1 MKKILII
8 GPFGNKG
15 GRDFEAQ
22 LIASSLEKS
31 FEIGLLSTGYIS
43 QSYERLDILKKTQI
57 KSLNKLLFKRYLIYR
72 IIAYV
77 GYLKNG
83 FKKSPEAFINSKIS
97 KKYLNFEQNRINELE
112 NQIKKNDFVFLVVQL
127 TSKFVHESLT
137 LCAKYKIPC
146 VIRTTGTIQNFDDSL
161 RASFEKAAC
170 FIHHSER
177 NAKNLLKYF
186 KHNYKIID
194 QCAIG
199 EEILLRL
206 PIDIKKPLRFGYLGR
221 LSPEKQIVELA
232 QFFNSIND
240 PLIIAGEGPLEEEV
254 NHFSNTGKNIDYI
267 GFVDRNNL
275 DDFFNKIDVLI
286 VSSKEEAGPLVA
298 LEAMAAG
305 KILITTNVG
314 AMKERIKGYTI
325 PFLDTDF
332 KNLQQIL
339 DYLNDCEIP
348 QLNDFALFLRKKYSD
363 FYAINTIKDSYFNL
377 VNNILIEN
385 AHR

>member
-31 FEIGLLSTGYIS
+31 FEIDMLSTGYIS
-43 QSYERLDILKKTQI
+43 QSYERLEILKKTKI
-57 KSLNKLLFKRYLIYR
+57 KSLNKLLFKRHLIYR
-72 IIAYV
+72 IIAYM

-83 FKKSPEAFINSKIS
+83 FKKPPEAYINSKIT
-97 KKYLNFEQNRINELE
+97 KKYLNFERNRINELE

-127 TSKFVHESLT
+127 ASNLVEETIV

-146 VIRTTGTIQNFDDSL
+146 VIRTTGTINNFDDSL
-161 RASFEKAAC
+161 RATFENVTC
-170 FIHHSER
+170 FIHHSKR
-177 NAKNLLKYF
+177 NAKNLLKNF

-199 EEILLRL
+199 EDKLLKL
-206 PIDIKKPLRFGYLGR
+206 PIDIKNPLRFGFLGR
-221 LSPEKQIVELA
+221 ISPEKQVVELA
-232 QFFNSIND
+232 GFFNSINI
-240 PLIIAGEGPLEEEV
+240 PLLIAGEGPLVEKI
-254 NHFSNTGKNIDYI
+254 NNFSNTGENINYI
-267 GFVDRNNL
+267 GFVDRDNL
-275 DDFFNKIDVLI
+275 DDFLKKIDVLI

-314 AMKERIKGYTI
+314 AMQERIDGYTL
-325 PFLDTDF
+325 PFLETDF

-339 DYLNDCEIP
+339 DYLNNCEIQ
-348 QLNDFALFLRKKYSD
+348 QLNEMALFLRSKYSD
-363 FYAINTIKDSYFNL
+363 FYSIIKIKDSYFNL

>member
-31 FEIGLLSTGYIS
+31 FEIDILSTGHIN
-43 QSYERLDILKKTQI
+43 QNYERLEILKKTKI
-57 KSLNKLLFKRYLIYR
+57 KSLNSLLFKKHLTYRVFAYL
-72 IIAYV
+72 

-83 FKKSPEAFINSKIS
+83 FKKTPDAFINSKIS

-112 NQIKKNDFVFLVVQL
+112 EQIKKSDFVFLVVQL
-127 TSKFVHESLT
+127 SSTFVHKT
-137 LCAKYKIPC
+137 LVFCAKYKIPC
-146 VIRTTGTIQNFDDSL
+146 VIRTTGTIHNFDDSL
-161 RASFEKAAC
+161 RDSFEKATC

-177 NAKNLLKYF
+177 NAKNLLRYF

-194 QCAIG
+194 QCAID
-199 EEILLRL
+199 EDKLLRL
-206 PIDIKKPLRFGYLGR
+206 PIDIKKPLRFGFLGR

-232 QFFNSIND
+232 HFFNSINNS
-240 PLIIAGEGPLEEEV
+240 LIIAGEGPLEEEV
-254 NHFSNTGKNIDYI
+254 NHFSNTGKSIDYI

-275 DDFFNKIDVLI
+275 DDFFKKIDVLI

-314 AMKERIKGYTI
+314 AMKERIEGYTL

-339 DYLNDCEIP
+339 NYLNNCEIQ
-348 QLNDFALFLRKKYSD
+348 QLNDLALFLRNKYSE
-363 FYAINTIKDSYFNL
+363 FYAINIIKDSYFNL